1 MNAQI
6 RQNAQGY
13 LVSHFAAAVVRD
25 VTGWTAAE
33 LDITG
38 AADVE
43 DVAERLRD
51 IDPEAKV
58 SLLFVESD
66 DTYLAIMRLDEGDDL
81 RVFGSDAAFVAESRL
96 GSLLLGDVEEP
107 ALDPSDLDDD
117 DTDAAATDDSDEG
130 PQLAPIAAADPVG
143 DPDLLSD
150 LGVPASRLLSLC
162 GREGMLPSDVTAEVC
177 QLVGCGD
184 EVEELRE
191 A

>member
-1 MNAQI
+1 
-6 RQNAQGY
+6 
-13 LVSHFAAAVVRD
+13 VSHFAAAVVRD
-25 VTGWTAAE
+25 VNGWTAAE

-130 PQLAPIAAADPVG
+130 PQLAPVSAADPVG
-143 DPDLLSD
+143 DPDLLCD
-150 LGVPASRLLSLC
+150 LGVPATRLLALC

-177 QLVGCGD
+177 QLVGCAD
-184 EVEELRE
+184 EIEELRE

>member
-1 MNAQI
+1 M
-6 RQNAQGY
+6 
-13 LVSHFAAAVVRD
+13 SHFAAAVVRD
-25 VTGWTAAE
+25 VNGWTAAE

-51 IDPEAKV
+51 VDPEAKV

-81 RVFGSDAAFVAESRL
+81 RVFGSDVAFVTESRL

-107 ALDPSDLDDD
+107 VALDPSVLDDD
-117 DTDAAATDDSDEG
+117 EDDATATDDDSDE
-130 PQLAPIAAADPVG
+130 APPLSPVSDAEPVG

-150 LGVPASRLLSLC
+150 LGVPAARLLALC